1 MFEACPS
8 CGSRRLRGSHARN
21 RSERFWSAVG
31 FVPVR
36 CSDCAERFTQSLW
49 QFGNWQY
56 ARCPRCYRL
65 DLSIWSES
73 HYIVSWDMRLLLTLG
88 AKKFRCEICRHNFV
102 SFQRRKERSNFD
114 RYRKNDPAADLQG
127 DVEDAAGTGQLRS

>member
-1 MFEACPS
+1 
-8 CGSRRLRGSHARN
+8 
-21 RSERFWSAVG
+21 VG

-36 CSDCAERFTQSLW
+36 CRDCEERFTQSLW

-73 HYIVSWDMRLLLTLG
+73 HYIVSWDMRLLMTLG
-88 AKKFRCEICRHNFV
+88 AKKFRCEVCRHNFV
-102 SFQRRKERSNFD
+102 SFRRLKERFSFHRD
-114 RYRKNDPAADLQG
+114 RKDGPAADRQA
-127 DVEDAAGTGQLRS
+127 DVEDAEGRGRLEGMGGTEPPPLEEARKPLAS

>member
-1 MFEACPS
+1 M
-8 CGSRRLRGSHARN
+8 
-21 RSERFWSAVG
+21 G

-36 CSDCAERFTQSLW
+36 CRDCGERVTQSLW

-65 DLSIWSES
+65 DLNTWSQA
-73 HYIVSWDMRLLLTLG
+73 HYIVSWDMRLFMTLG

-102 SFQRRKERSNFD
+102 SFRRLKERFSFH
-114 RYRKNDPAADLQG
+114 RYRKNNPAADLQG
-127 DVEDAAGTGQLRS
+127 DAEDAESSGEPSA

>member
-1 MFEACPS
+1 
-8 CGSRRLRGSHARN
+8 
-21 RSERFWSAVG
+21 VG

-36 CSDCAERFTQSLW
+36 CRDCEERFTQSLW

-73 HYIVSWDMRLLLTLG
+73 HYIVSWDMRLLMTLG
-88 AKKFRCEICRHNFV
+88 AKKFRCEVCRHNFI
-102 SFQRRKERSNFD
+102 SFRRLKERFSFD
-114 RYRKNDPAADLQG
+114 RYRKNGPAGDPQG
-127 DVEDAAGTGQLRS
+127 DVEDAEGRGQLKGVSGAEQPPLEEAK